1 MDATDLV
8 WALQECGQANFG
20 DKRLT
25 QRHIK
30 LTASIAEQPECSIP
44 DALQGWGDTKA
55 AYRFFSN
62 PKVTSNKIVAGHAS
76 ATVRRMK
83 GQDIIL
89 CAQDTT
95 AANFTSHDDTEG
107 LGPIGPA
114 YTRGLFIH
122 SCLAGRTDGTPLGLL
137 YQKYW
142 ARSEEGAATDKES
155 ARWIESMREVEQLIP
170 DGIRLVMLSDRES
183 DFYEYFAAVAEDHVD
198 AIVRAEHNRKLH
210 GQHPTLAKA
219 LAAATAVPPLGEL
232 TVDVPKKPGQKAREA
247 TLALYVTT
255 VELPPPRTYRGPH
268 RDLIPLNVVCA
279 YEISPPP
286 EVTNPINWIL
296 FTTLPVADARQ
307 AATVVRWYTL
317 RWRIERFHY
326 VLKSGSQIQSL
337 QLQTEERLENAIAT
351 YSIAAWRIL
360 WLTYEARQNPDAPC
374 TSALSN
380 DEWKAL
386 VLILNKKQIPKG
398 NPIPLS
404 PPSLAT
410 AVVYIARLGGFLA
423 RKGDGDPGVK
433 VLWRGWRRLQDMVVM
448 LRAAQRSGF
457 MGKA

>member
-1 MDATDLV
+1 MDATELV
-8 WALQECGQANFG
+8 WALQECGHADFG

-25 QRHIK
+25 QRHVK
-30 LTASIAEQPECSIP
+30 LTASIALQPECSLP
-44 DALQGWGDTKA
+44 DALQEWGDTKA

-62 PKVTSNKIVAGHAS
+62 PKVTANKIIAGHAL
-76 ATVRRMK
+76 ATVERMK
-83 GQDIIL
+83 GQNVIL

-122 SCLAGRTDGTPLGLL
+122 SCLAGRTDGTPIGLL
-137 YQKYW
+137 YQQYW
-142 ARSEEGAATDKES
+142 ARSEQGDAKKES
-155 ARWIESMREVEQLIP
+155 ARWIESMRAVNPLIP
-170 DGIRLVMLSDRES
+170 DGTRLVMLSDRES
-183 DFYEYFAAVAEDHVD
+183 DFYEYFAAIAEDHVD
-198 AIVRAEHNRKLH
+198 AVVRAEHNRKLQ
-210 GQHPTLAKA
+210 GQYPTLAKA
-219 LAAATAVPPLGEL
+219 LAAAIAVPPLGEL

-247 TLALYVTT
+247 TLALYATT
-255 VELPPPRTYRGPH
+255 VELPPPRGYRGPH
-268 RDLIPLNVVCA
+268 RESIRLNVVCA

-286 EVTNPINWIL
+286 EVKNPINWIL
-296 FTTLPVADARQ
+296 FTTLPVTDALQ
-307 AATVVRWYTL
+307 VATVVRWYTL

-337 QLQTEERLENAIAT
+337 QLRTEDRLENAIAT

-360 WLTYEARQNPDAPC
+360 WLTYEARENPDAPC
-374 TSALSN
+374 TSVLSD

-386 VLILNKKQIPKG
+386 VLALNKKQILKG
-398 NPIPLS
+398 HSIPSS

-423 RKGDGDPGVK
+423 RRGDGYPGVK
-433 VLWRGWRRLQDMVVM
+433 VLWRGWRRLQDMVLM
-448 LRAAQRSGF
+448 LQAVQRSGL